1 MKYVI
6 LPIWLIIVICV
17 RLFIVI
23 LYTLY
28 HIFVV
33 LLMILWNFKFKTQW
47 VVDIYNKGLDDFRDD
62 GSFIFKYKR
71 PTSYWDYIINGLQKD
86 EN

>member
-1 MKYVI
+1 MKYII

-23 LYTLY
+23 LYTIY

-47 VVDIYNKGLDDFRDD
+47 VVDIYNKGLDDFQYD
-62 GSFIFKYKR
+62 GLLIFKYKR
-71 PTSYWDYIINGLQKD
+71 PTSYWDYIINGLEEQD
-86 EN
+86 

>member
-1 MKYVI
+1 MKYII

-23 LYTLY
+23 LYTIY
-28 HIFVV
+28 HIFAV

-47 VVDIYNKGLDDFRDD
+47 VVDIYNDGLNGLAEKGVI
-62 GSFIFKYKR
+62 GVTYKI
-71 PTSYWDYIINGLQKD
+71 PKSYWDYIINGLEEID
-86 EN
+86 